1 MTTPPSPSDS
11 KQLLAMPSVL
21 PVIALREAVV
31 FPLTIAPV
39 FLDNERSRAVAEE
52 IVKGDRLVALVG
64 QRQGDS
70 RVSPPED
77 LYAYGTAA
85 LFHDAVEGPDG
96 VLRAAVQGLERV
108 RIVGWVQTE
117 PYLVARVHWMPDV
130 VEPGHD
136 LDALVLAARHCYLR
150 FASLV
155 MQPPSQ
161 PPQGIDRIN
170 DPRQLVYLLAST
182 TPMVPEARQHILEHP
197 SVKAKLRRLIEHLQQ
212 DIAVRQRMRTIANEP
227 IPDAPKAEDV
237 PLRRQHEIATDRD
250 AAEARGLRTQMSAL
264 RLPGEA
270 QKEVDRELERL
281 ERTAPSSPEYGMI
294 RTYLDWM
301 AKLPWGKT
309 TGGPIDIA
317 RARQQLDQ
325 DHHHLISVKDRVV
338 EDLAVR
344 HLRADRG
351 FVESAEEGAIREPI
365 LCLVGPPGVGK
376 TSLGQSVARALGRK
390 FARVALGGIHDEA
403 EIRGHRR
410 TYIGAM
416 PGRILQALAR
426 CGASDPV
433 FMLDEIDKLGSG
445 FHGDPG
451 AALLEV
457 LDPAQNKAFVDNYVG
472 VPFDLSHVLFL
483 CTANAV
489 EAILPALLDRMEVLM
504 LSGYTDAEKLF
515 IAKRHLLPRAIVAH
529 GLMPDEV
536 EIDDDTVRLIVR
548 GYTREAGV
556 RSLSRELAS
565 VLRKAVRHVAQGAPT
580 PIRVEPE
587 HLCGY
592 LGSPTFQD
600 EIAERVN
607 RPGVVTGLAWM
618 PTGGDILFVEATILP
633 GDEDRLVLTG
643 MLGDVMRESAQAAL
657 SFLRAN
663 GARFGIDPL
672 ALQRKTVHVHV
683 PAGAIPK
690 DGPSAGVTILVAI
703 ASLVKGCAVPCDVAM
718 TGELTLRGRVL
729 AVGGI
734 KDKVLAAHRAGMRV
748 VILPDRCKPQLED
761 VPEDVRR
768 AVRFVFVESADEV
781 LLAALDFSGPEVP
794 PDRTTQPTP
803 GPAAPVA
810 S

>member
-1 MTTPPSPSDS
+1 M
-11 KQLLAMPSVL
+11 
-21 PVIALREAVV
+21 
-31 FPLTIAPV
+31 
-39 FLDNERSRAVAEE
+39 
-52 IVKGDRLVALVG
+52 
-64 QRQGDS
+64 QGI
-70 RVSPPED
+70 
-77 LYAYGTAA
+77 
-85 LFHDAVEGPDG
+85 
-96 VLRAAVQGLERV
+96 ERV

-117 PYLVARVHWMPDV
+117 PHLVARVEWMPDV

-136 LDALVLAARHCYLR
+136 LDALVIAARHCYLR
-150 FASLV
+150 FVSLV
-155 MQPPSQ
+155 MPQPSQ
-161 PPQGIDRIN
+161 APQAVERID

-182 TPMVPEARQHILEHP
+182 TPMVPEARQHILEQP

-212 DIAVRQRMRTIANEP
+212 DITVRHRMRAIANEHA
-227 IPDAPKAEDV
+227 PDVPVPGEAAEDA
-237 PLRRQHEIATDRD
+237 PLRRQREISMDRE
-250 AAEARGLRTQMSAL
+250 ASEARALRTQMSAL
-264 RLPGEA
+264 RLPREA
-270 QKEVDRELERL
+270 RREVDRELERL
-281 ERTAPSSPEYGMI
+281 ERTAPTSPEHGMI

-301 AKLPWGKT
+301 SKLPWGKT

-325 DHHHLISVKDRVV
+325 DHHHLLSVKDRVM

-351 FVESAEEGAIREPI
+351 VLESGEEGAAREPI

-376 TSLGQSVARALGRK
+376 TSLGQSIARALGRK

-433 FMLDEIDKLGSG
+433 FMLDEIDKLGTG
-445 FHGDPG
+445 FHGDPS

-457 LDPAQNKAFVDNYVG
+457 LDPAQNQAFVDNYVG
-472 VPFDLSHVLFL
+472 VPFDLSRVLFL
-483 CTANAV
+483 CTANAA
-489 EAILPALLDRMEVLM
+489 EAILPPLLDRTEVLA
-504 LSGYTDAEKLF
+504 LSGYTDSEKLL
-515 IAKRHLLPRAIVAH
+515 IARRHLLPRAIASH

-536 EIDDDTVRLIVR
+536 EIDDDSVRLIVR

-556 RSLSRELAS
+556 RGLSRELAS
-565 VLRKAVRHVAQGAPT
+565 VLRKAVRHVAQGVPT
-580 PIRVEPE
+580 PIRVRPDD
-587 HLCGY
+587 LRGY
-592 LGSPTFQD
+592 LGSPAFQD
-600 EIAERVN
+600 EIAERIN

-618 PTGGDILFVEATILP
+618 PTGGDILFVEVMILP

-657 SFLRAN
+657 SFLRSN
-663 GARFGIDPL
+663 GGRFGIDPR

-690 DGPSAGVTILVAI
+690 DGPSAGVTILAAM
-703 ASLVKGCAVPCDVAM
+703 ASLAKGCAVPSDVAM

-734 KDKVLAAHRAGMRV
+734 KDKVLAAHRAGIRV
-748 VILPDRCKPQLED
+748 VILPDRCEPQLED

-781 LLAALDFSGPEVP
+781 LLAALEFGAAGVP

-803 GPAAPVA
+803 GPAAPA
-810 S
+810 P